1 MAAKRRD
8 SDVGPEPVERV
19 GGGLLPFGLMT
30 VAGPSMVPTLLHG
43 DRLVVRYG
51 ARLRPGAVVLARHP
65 LRQDLLV
72 VKRATE
78 RRSGGWWLLSDNQF
92 VESDSREYGAVPG
105 AGPRPGAAA
114 AAPPSR
120 LAGSRRLAGA
130 AGRPPA
136 ALPHPRPRHPARR
149 LPPAQP

>member
-1 MAAKRRD
+1 
-8 SDVGPEPVERV
+8 
-19 GGGLLPFGLMT
+19 MT

-43 DRLVVRYG
+43 DQLVVRYG

-92 VESDSREYGAVPG
+92 IESDSREYGAVPPELVLG
-105 AGPRPGAAA
+105 RVLLRLRPRPVWL
-114 AAPPSR
+114 APAGWLER
-120 LAGSRRLAGA
+120 LLC
-130 AGRPPA
+130 RPPLSRVPGLA
-136 ALPHPRPRHPARR
+136 TR
-149 LPPAQP
+149 LGVFHRLSPEL